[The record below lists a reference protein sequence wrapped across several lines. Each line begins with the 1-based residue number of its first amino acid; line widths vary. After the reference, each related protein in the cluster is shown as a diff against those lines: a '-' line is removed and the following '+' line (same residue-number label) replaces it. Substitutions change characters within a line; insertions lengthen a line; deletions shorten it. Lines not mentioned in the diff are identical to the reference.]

1 MRSIWKGAI
10 AFGLVNVPV
19 KVYTA
24 TEDHDIK
31 FHQVHGKD
39 GGRIKYD
46 RKCSVCGESV
56 QYADIDKAYE
66 SPDGDRVILTDEDFS
81 SLPAA
86 EKHEIPVLEFVPTE
100 QIDPIL
106 YDKSYYLEPDST
118 SPKAYV
124 LLRDTLTETDRTALV
139 HFTLRQKTRL
149 AALRVHEDVL
159 MIQTLLWPDEVRAA
173 EFGSLDGVSAPRPQE
188 LKMAGALVESMSGD
202 FDPSEYTDDYQIE
215 LRKVLDEAIENGG
228 EKVVHAERED
238 EDTGEDAEVVDLVAA
253 LQRSVEAAG
262 RSGRGRASDSRDGD
276 SEKDTDTTPARKA
289 PAKKTPTKKTAAKK
303 APAKKTAATKT
314 AAKKTAANKT
324 AAKKAPAKKSSGAA
338 DHSERKGA

>member
-228 EKVVHAERED
+228 EKVVHAEHED

-262 RSGRGRASDSRDGD
+262 RSGRGRASDSGDGD

-303 APAKKTAATKT
+303 APAKKTAAKKT
-314 AAKKTAANKT
+314 AAKKTAAKKT
-324 AAKKAPAKKSSGAA
+324 PATKSSGAA